1 MSASAASQPDRNEI
15 TSDERTWG
23 KLAHL
28 SALGGLIVP
37 FGNVIGPLIVWV
49 ARRDQSPFVAAQAR
63 EALNFNITV
72 TIAAVVCYGLTWLNI
87 GIPLFVALTLYWL
100 AATIVAAINASD
112 GIRYRHHVA
121 LRLIA

>member
-28 SALGGLIVP
+28 SALAGLIVP

-49 ARRDQSPFVAAQAR
+49 VRRDQSPFVADQAR

-72 TIAAVVCYGLTWLNI
+72 AIAAVVCYGLTWLNI
-87 GIPLFVALTLYWL
+87 GIALFVALALYWL
-100 AATIVAAINASD
+100 AMTMIAAIDARD
-112 GIRYRHHVA
+112 GNRYRHHFA

>member
-1 MSASAASQPDRNEI
+1 
-15 TSDERTWG
+15 
-23 KLAHL
+23 
-28 SALGGLIVP
+28 VP

-49 ARRDQSPFVAAQAR
+49 ARRDQSPFVADQAR

-72 TIAAVVCYGLTWLNI
+72 AIAAVVCYGLTWLNI
-87 GIPLFVALTLYWL
+87 GIPLFVALALYWL
-100 AATIVAAINASD
+100 AMTIVAAIDASD